1 MKNNCF
7 SYVFLSKILC
17 FFCCCCF
24 DVRKTNNKLTDTK
37 NTDEYQVDNQF
48 SNGCFHVQIFIL
60 SNIFFSLSC
69 RPKCYEKKTTNLLNL
84 DLKNL
89 VHRIPRSTI
98 CPIFLCVAGSCRW
111 GSADV
116 RVGCA
121 PSGLT
126 MNIFESCEF
135 ILDDKLA
142 ALLIA
147 KESEINVFYYE
158 QTYTINLLRE
168 MS

>member
-1 MKNNCF
+1 
-7 SYVFLSKILC
+7 
-17 FFCCCCF
+17 
-24 DVRKTNNKLTDTK
+24 
-37 NTDEYQVDNQF
+37 
-48 SNGCFHVQIFIL
+48 
-60 SNIFFSLSC
+60 
-69 RPKCYEKKTTNLLNL
+69 
-84 DLKNL
+84 
-89 VHRIPRSTI
+89 
-98 CPIFLCVAGSCRW
+98 
-111 GSADV
+111 
-116 RVGCA
+116 
-121 PSGLT
+121 